1 LGDNLSLIRVKLV
14 SGPDDRAG
22 YNFTKS
28 SFRET
33 YKRKAPNGYVY
44 AAMPPEY
51 KQATKADKT
60 TYT

>member
-1 LGDNLSLIRVKLV
+1 LGDNLSLIRITLV

-28 SFRET
+28 DFREAC
-33 YKRKAPNGYVY
+33 KRKAPNGYAY

-51 KQATKADKT
+51 KQANKADKT